1 MLFVCYPK
9 CSTCKKAEAWLVE
22 KGISFQ
28 KRDIK
33 AVSYTHL
40 RFFSSARAMSSV
52 ASSMSTARGFSE

>member
-33 AVSYTHL
+33 EDNPTREELARWLAASGLPVK
-40 RFFSSARAMSSV
+40 RFFKD
-52 ASSMSTARGFSE
+52 